1 MLKHFTV
8 LVYVFVVLLVT
19 MARPKKKKGP
29 AKPTRQK
36 ISIEVKQFAI
46 EKYDQKMK
54 NKDICAL
61 IWKRFKKKVIA
72 STVATWY
79 TP

>member
-19 MARPKKKKGP
+19 MTCPKKKKRPANP

-36 ISIEVKQFAI
+36 ISIEVKPFAI
-46 EKYDQKMK
+46 EKYDQNVK
-54 NKDICAL
+54 NKGICAL
-61 IWKRFKKKVIA
+61 ILKRFKIKVIS
-72 STVATWY
+72 STVAT
-79 TP
+79 